1 VYNQGVNGTV
11 VIGAIGLVT
20 TAASPIFASRLV
32 ARDQKSAWQR
42 DARAAIY
49 TEAMAYAQTLESGLD
64 AAIIPEL
71 GGWPRAE
78 VKHADLITARM
89 RLVATK
95 SVFEAWQS
103 LTQAWALFRWNV
115 QDEFP
120 GLGNEHSDP
129 LPADYPD
136 LVSLRRALEHFYA
149 VAGRAL

>member
-1 VYNQGVNGTV
+1 MVG
-11 VIGAIGLVT
+11 
-20 TAASPIFASRLV
+20 
-32 ARDQKSAWQR
+32 
-42 DARAAIY
+42 
-49 TEAMAYAQTLESGLD
+49 
-64 AAIIPEL
+64 
-71 GGWPRAE
+71 RAE

-89 RLVATK
+89 CLVAT
-95 SVFEAWQS
+95 VFEAWQS